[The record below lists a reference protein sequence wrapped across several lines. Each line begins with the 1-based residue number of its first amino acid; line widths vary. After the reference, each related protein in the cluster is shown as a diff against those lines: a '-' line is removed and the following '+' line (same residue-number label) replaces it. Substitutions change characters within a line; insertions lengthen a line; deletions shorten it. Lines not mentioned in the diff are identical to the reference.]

1 MNQQMQKFEYCF
13 PKRVYHCPCLRMFVD
28 DEYFNHGEHTI
39 ADIDHHWKEFDH
51 RNNLSCKI
59 FF

>member
-1 MNQQMQKFEYCF
+1 MQKFEYCF

-28 DEYFNHGEHTI
+28 DECFNHGEHTI